1 MRVARSRRNSW
12 RPLGGTLEPSPL
24 LREFLESDE
33 SSPNDALPAFPYLG
47 PPCGHHQ
54 LALLGKRLCEWPFDC
69 LLPSMTATSC
79 PDEELS
85 RVQILLEALA
95 TELERGIHHR
105 EAIAIEQSPDQLD
118 EIQTAS
124 DRDLAISKIDR
135 QSKQLRNVRAAL
147 RRIGDGRFGICE
159 QCDEDIAPKRL
170 AAIPWASLC
179 IVCQEAEELNLLKTR
194 ISADSLMSDA
204 A

>member
-1 MRVARSRRNSW
+1 VVSASW
-12 RPLGGTLEPSPL
+12 L
-24 LREFLESDE
+24 
-33 SSPNDALPAFPYLG
+33 
-47 PPCGHHQ
+47 
-54 LALLGKRLCEWPFDC
+54 LLGKDLREWPHDC
-69 LLPSMTATSC
+69 LLPSMTATSSR
-79 PDEELS
+79 DEELN
-85 RVQILLEALA
+85 RVQTLLEALA

-124 DRDLAISKIDR
+124 ERHLAISKMDR
-135 QSKQLRNVRAAL
+135 QSKQLRDVRAAL
-147 RRIGDGRFGICE
+147 RRIRDGRFEICE

-179 IVCQEAEELNLLKTR
+179 IVCQEAEERTLLETR

>member
-1 MRVARSRRNSW
+1 
-12 RPLGGTLEPSPL
+12 
-24 LREFLESDE
+24 
-33 SSPNDALPAFPYLG
+33 
-47 PPCGHHQ
+47 
-54 LALLGKRLCEWPFDC
+54 
-69 LLPSMTATSC
+69 MTATSSRNG
-79 PDEELS
+79 ELS

-135 QSKQLRNVRAAL
+135 QSKQLRDVRTAL
-147 RRIGDGRFGICE
+147 RRIGEGRFGICE

-170 AAIPWASLC
+170 AAIPWVSLC
-179 IVCQEAEELNLLKTR
+179 IVCQEAEDCNLLKIRT
-194 ISADSLMSDA
+194 SSDSLMSDA

>member
-1 MRVARSRRNSW
+1 MWS
-12 RPLGGTLEPSPL
+12 
-24 LREFLESDE
+24 
-33 SSPNDALPAFPYLG
+33 
-47 PPCGHHQ
+47 HQ
-54 LALLGKRLCEWPFDC
+54 LALLGKRLCEWPLDC
-69 LLPSMTATSC
+69 WLPSMTATF
-79 PDEELS
+79 PRDEELS
-85 RVQILLEALA
+85 RVQILLEALG
-95 TELERGIHHR
+95 TELERAIHHR

-135 QSKQLRNVRAAL
+135 QSKVLRDVRAAL

-179 IVCQEAEELNLLKTR
+179 IVCQEAEERNLLKTR

>member
-1 MRVARSRRNSW
+1 MTARSSR
-12 RPLGGTLEPSPL
+12 
-24 LREFLESDE
+24 
-33 SSPNDALPAFPYLG
+33 
-47 PPCGHHQ
+47 
-54 LALLGKRLCEWPFDC
+54 
-69 LLPSMTATSC
+69 
-79 PDEELS
+79 DEELS
-85 RVQILLEALA
+85 RAQILLEGLA
-95 TELERGIHHR
+95 KELERGIHHR

-124 DRDLAISKIDR
+124 ERDLAISKIDR
-135 QSKQLRNVRAAL
+135 QSKQLRDVRTAL
-147 RRIGDGRFGICE
+147 RRIRDRTFGICE

-179 IVCQEAEELNLLKTR
+179 IVCQEVEERNLLETR

>member
-1 MRVARSRRNSW
+1 MTTTSSR
-12 RPLGGTLEPSPL
+12 
-24 LREFLESDE
+24 
-33 SSPNDALPAFPYLG
+33 
-47 PPCGHHQ
+47 
-54 LALLGKRLCEWPFDC
+54 
-69 LLPSMTATSC
+69 
-79 PDEELS
+79 DEELS
-85 RVQILLEALA
+85 RVRILLEVLA

-135 QSKQLRNVRAAL
+135 QSKQLRDVRAAL
-147 RRIGDGRFGICE
+147 RRIGDGKFGICE

-179 IVCQEAEELNLLKTR
+179 IVCQEAEEHNLLETR
-194 ISADSLMSDA
+194 ISAATLVGDA
-204 A
+204 ANTA

>member
-1 MRVARSRRNSW
+1 
-12 RPLGGTLEPSPL
+12 
-24 LREFLESDE
+24 
-33 SSPNDALPAFPYLG
+33 
-47 PPCGHHQ
+47 
-54 LALLGKRLCEWPFDC
+54 
-69 LLPSMTATSC
+69 MTATSSH
-79 PDEELS
+79 DEELN

-95 TELERGIHHR
+95 KELERGIHHR

-135 QSKQLRNVRAAL
+135 QSKQLRDVRAAL

-159 QCDEDIAPKRL
+159 QCGEDIAPKRL

-179 IVCQEAEELNLLKTR
+179 IVCQEAEECKLLKTR
-194 ISADSLMSDA
+194 LSADSLMSDA

>member
-1 MRVARSRRNSW
+1 VVSANW
-12 RPLGGTLEPSPL
+12 L
-24 LREFLESDE
+24 
-33 SSPNDALPAFPYLG
+33 
-47 PPCGHHQ
+47 
-54 LALLGKRLCEWPFDC
+54 LLGKGLREWPLDC
-69 LLPSMTATSC
+69 SLQGMTATSSG
-79 PDEELS
+79 DEELN

-105 EAIAIEQSPDQLD
+105 EALAIEQSRDQLD

-135 QSKQLRNVRAAL
+135 QSKELCDVRAGL
-147 RRIGDGRFGICE
+147 RRIRDGRFGTCE
-159 QCDEDIAPKRL
+159 LCDEDIAPKRL

-179 IVCQEAEELNLLKTR
+179 MVCQEAEERNVLEIR
-194 ISADSLMSDA
+194 ISADSLMRDA

>member
-1 MRVARSRRNSW
+1 MWSAPV
-12 RPLGGTLEPSPL
+12 GII
-24 LREFLESDE
+24 
-33 SSPNDALPAFPYLG
+33 
-47 PPCGHHQ
+47 
-54 LALLGKRLCEWPFDC
+54 GKGLCEWPLDC
-69 LLPSMTATSC
+69 LLPSMTATF
-79 PDEELS
+79 PRNEELS
-85 RVQILLEALA
+85 RVQILLEALG
-95 TELERGIHHR
+95 TELERGIHHH

-118 EIQTAS
+118 EIQSAS

-135 QSKQLRNVRAAL
+135 QSKQIHDVRAAL

-179 IVCQEAEELNLLKTR
+179 IVCQETEERNLLKTR